1 MAETLAHP
9 VVDDALLAEVVHRF
23 LAVGSPRKIVLFGSQ
38 ARGDARNDSDLDIL
52 IIEET
57 GGPGWKA
64 SPRYYGAL
72 AGFHREVDIIVA
84 SPAEVEDWSEV
95 SNYLLTT
102 ALREGRVL
110 YEDLR

>member
-1 MAETLAHP
+1 MSDVMTKH
-9 VVDDALLAEVVHRF
+9 VVDDALLAEVVRRI
-23 LAVGSPRKIVLFGSQ
+23 LSVGSPQRIVLFGSQ
-38 ARGDARNDSDLDIL
+38 ARGDAREDSDMDIL

-72 AGFHREVDIIVA
+72 AGLRRETDVIVA
-84 SPAEVEDWSEV
+84 SPAEIEDWSEV